1 MQKAVITI
9 LGIQG
14 GYVSDNTAHFTGQGN
29 IAEYYFENSGQNK
42 TPYFNTLPLLIE
54 KYAKDYKIVP
64 LFTQES
70 AIFNKAVL
78 EQYYPK
84 LTLNFDEKYRIA
96 DEKDFK
102 EVFALFNRTIQEYD
116 EVIIDVTH
124 GFRHLPLLMLID
136 LLIINFKEISKIKH
150 ILFAKEIKKHTPS
163 QQGLY
168 EIIDLKEYLD
178 LANISY
184 ALSSFSQN
192 YTISKNI
199 KTSNRIYNEF
209 LEELANFS
217 EHILANSLDALIVAT
232 DKQPSISD
240 KLISQIETIISDKGD
255 ILQNFAPFLE
265 EIKKHIEDIKQYK
278 RFNDYEKMYKLS
290 ENMLEKGY
298 LLNAITLLHEAIG
311 LYCKEEFKKI
321 NPEIKAFIDMFEEK
335 VKAGKDKADKKYQLY
350 SLTDQSKNLY
360 KLGSSFRG
368 DFLAIKYPNRKE
380 RSFNETAQSVT
391 IRIKNYLLD
400 IRYDERY
407 ISQKKVIEEITILRN
422 NLAHGNSSKRLG
434 DVEKDIQTALN
445 DFNTYFLHNTHTT
458 DPTPPKP
465 KERVVKDLRK
475 KR

>member
-1 MQKAVITI
+1 MSKAIITI

-14 GYVSDNTAHFTGQGN
+14 GYVADDKAYFTNKDN
-29 IAEYYFENSGQNK
+29 IAKYYFENATQNK

-54 KYAKDYKIVP
+54 KYSKEFKIVP
-64 LFTQES
+64 LFTRES
-70 AIFNKAVL
+70 EIFNKEVL
-78 EQYYPK
+78 KQFYPK
-84 LTLNFDEKYRIA
+84 LSLYFDEKYHIT

-102 EVFALFNRTIQEYD
+102 EVFGLFNQTIQEFD

-136 LLIINFKEISKIKH
+136 LLIVNFKDISKIKH
-150 ILFAKEIKKHTPS
+150 ILFAKEIKKHTKS
-163 QQGLY
+163 DEGLY

-192 YTISKNI
+192 YTISKKI
-199 KTSNRIYNEF
+199 ETSNQIYNEF
-209 LEELANFS
+209 LEELSNFS

-232 DKQPSISD
+232 DEEPSISD
-240 KLISQIETIISDKGD
+240 KLISKIDTIINNKDD

-265 EIKKHIEDIKQYK
+265 EIKKHIKDIKQYK
-278 RFNDYEKMYKLS
+278 NFNDYEKMYKLS
-290 ENMLEKGY
+290 ENMLKKGY

-311 LYCKEEFKKI
+311 LYCKETFKKI
-321 NPEIKAFIDMFEEK
+321 NPEIKAFIETFEEK
-335 VKAGKDKADKKYQLY
+335 VKTGKDKADKKYQLY

-380 RSFNETAQSVT
+380 RSFNEAAQSVT
-391 IRIKNYLLD
+391 IRIKNHLLD

-407 ISQKKVIEEITILRN
+407 INQKKVIEEITILRN

-434 DVEKDIQTALN
+434 DVEKDIQTTLN
-445 DFNTYFLHNTHTT
+445 DFNKYFLHATHKTKT
-458 DPTPPKP
+458 APEKP

-475 KR
+475 KK